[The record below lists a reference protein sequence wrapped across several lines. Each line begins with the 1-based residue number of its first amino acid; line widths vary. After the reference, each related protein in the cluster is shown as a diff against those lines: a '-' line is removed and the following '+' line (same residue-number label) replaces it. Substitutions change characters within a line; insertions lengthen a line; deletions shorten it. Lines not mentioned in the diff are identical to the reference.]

1 VAKKQ
6 LLLVDADPRS
16 VRVLEVSLKKSGY
29 SVTTAS
35 DGADALA
42 KIDFSAPDLILS
54 DTRLPRLDGYE
65 LVRRM
70 KDKPEHAHI
79 PVVFLTSQKSI
90 EDKIRGLELG
100 VEDYLTKPIF
110 VRELIARVNLL
121 LARRTQERMATAM
134 PMSRRTRLSGSLEDM
149 GVVDLLQTF
158 EISRKT
164 GVGKIGNGRREARI
178 YFRDGKVVDAELG
191 RLRGEEAV
199 YRALIWTTGTF
210 EVEFSPIDRE
220 DIIPTSTQ
228 GLLMEGM
235 RRVDE
240 WGRLL
245 EQLPPLATIFEVDHE
260 QLVERLNEIPD
271 DLNGILRLFDG
282 KRTLLDVIDD
292 SPFEDLSTLSTI
304 TKLFFEGLL
313 VISSHT
319 PPDDDVVPSEEQPI
333 TSARPERWSVPSD
346 EDVVPEYSS
355 EPRLPAEPAT
365 PSWRP
370 SAPPLALPGEPSV
383 PPETLPG
390 LSPRRENSQLEAE
403 FAATEQPSAERSRPR
418 VVLPSVH
425 EAAPV
430 PVSPSPFDA
439 RQAHRTHAGLGPL
452 VPAELLSVPP
462 QVASEPHAAEPSSP
476 VASAPAVSA
485 PAAAPPASA
494 PLESKPVEA
503 KPFAPLQEQQR
514 TLADSPD
521 ARAAAA
527 AAQAQ
532 TGQQESRIASTARET
547 PQARGHEGKV
557 IPFPARKDEEAGAAD
572 ASALVAEAAE
582 AADEEAP
589 ISAAPNTP
597 PMPHVLASQ
606 KAAQAQGEAQP
617 RPKTTEPMRS
627 LGAGE
632 PTVREPA
639 LERRRE
645 REERLAGGQTLSLG
659 SGLPPEV
666 ATAPEPAPSAPAT
679 PSAMP
684 TAALQGT
691 QRLGTGGTQM
701 LDVRPQAAP
710 QAAPGAT
717 IKGGHEEA
725 TADKLAPKGSRGDGV
740 HDALHDDFFDAG
752 EQGLYEGG
760 HGHSEHARHQ
770 VLDEDL
776 EEADAPRVI
785 VRTAEQEMRRN
796 RMMRVVGIVV
806 GVVLGVLVFA
816 VVGRRGGADDAKK
829 DAARAGEQPAT
840 PPTVA
845 APPPPVTPPPLPPAP
860 EPAAVTP
867 PPPPPEPAPEAA
879 PPVEK
884 PVVVEKP
891 AEKPAPA
898 PAAPRAEAAAPTPRP
913 RPVPEPA
920 APKPAPAQP
929 KPAAPVGPA
938 VPAGKPPT
946 VSFPD

>member
-70 KDKPEHAHI
+70 KDRPEHAHI

-121 LARRTQERMATAM
+121 LARRTQERMATAL

-164 GVGKIGNGRREARI
+164 GVGKIGDGRREARI
-178 YFRDGKVVDAELG
+178 FFRDGKVVDAELG

-199 YRALIWTTGTF
+199 YRALIWNSGHF
-210 EVEFSPIDRE
+210 EVEFCPIDRE

-260 QLVERLNEIPD
+260 QLVQRLNEIPD
-271 DLNGILRLFDG
+271 DLNGILKLFDG
-282 KRTLLDVIDD
+282 KRTLLDVVDD

-313 VISSHT
+313 VISHT
-319 PPDDDVVPSEEQPI
+319 APDDDVVPSEVEGQA
-333 TSARPERWSVPSD
+333 SARPERFSGLSGPE

-355 EPRLPAEPAT
+355 EPRLPAE

-383 PPETLPG
+383 PPETLTG
-390 LSPRRENSQLEAE
+390 LSPIDSQPEAE
-403 FAATEQPSAERSRPR
+403 FSSSEHASSARSRPH
-418 VVLPSVH
+418 VVLPSVR
-425 EAAPV
+425 EGGEPPPAA
-430 PVSPSPFDA
+430 SSFDA
-439 RQAHRTHAGLGPL
+439 RQAHRTQAGLGPL
-452 VPAELLSVPP
+452 VPAEVASMPAEVKPAALTPLAPASVPS
-462 QVASEPHAAEPSSP
+462 ASVSVAEP
-476 VASAPAVSA
+476 PAV
-485 PAAAPPASA
+485 AAVGADPVSA
-494 PLESKPVEA
+494 PLEAKLVEA
-503 KPFAPLQEQQR
+503 KPAFPVQE
-514 TLADSPD
+514 
-521 ARAAAA
+521 
-527 AAQAQ
+527 
-532 TGQQESRIASTARET
+532 
-547 PQARGHEGKV
+547 ARGAEGKV
-557 IPFPARKDEEAGAAD
+557 IPFPARRDDDSPPAAAQDEQ
-572 ASALVAEAAE
+572 
-582 AADEEAP
+582 AP
-589 ISAAPNTP
+589 PSAAPNTP

-606 KAAQAQGEAQP
+606 HVAKESDPERGRPSSGGSQAPA
-617 RPKTTEPMRS
+617 
-627 LGAGE
+627 E

-639 LERRRE
+639 LERKRE
-645 REERLAGGQTLSLG
+645 REERVGSQTLHMG
-659 SGLPPEV
+659 SAVPHETPLPSGAV
-666 ATAPEPAPSAPAT
+666 AAVAPA
-679 PSAMP
+679 
-684 TAALQGT
+684 ALGGALSST
-691 QRLGTGGTQM
+691 QRLGSGGTEP
-701 LDVRPQAAP
+701 LDGSAVGPASAASAARHPEPEKPASPRVR
-710 QAAPGAT
+710 GE
-717 IKGGHEEA
+717 IVHE
-725 TADKLAPKGSRGDGV
+725 
-740 HDALHDDFFDAG
+740 ALHDDFFDAG
-752 EQGLYEGG
+752 DQGTYEGG
-760 HGHSEHARHQ
+760 HGAVVEHGL
-770 VLDEDL
+770 LDDEL
-776 EEADAPRVI
+776 ETDVPRVI
-785 VRTAEQEMRRN
+785 PRTPEQEQRRA
-796 RMMRVVGIVV
+796 RLMQVVGVVV
-806 GVVLGVLVFA
+806 GVVLGVFVFA
-816 VVGRRGGADDAKK
+816 ILRGRASDADPRPAEVP
-829 DAARAGEQPAT
+829 AAESPPA
-840 PPTVA
+840 PPA
-845 APPPPVTPPPLPPAP
+845 APVVQPPLPPEVVTPPPIEPAP
-860 EPAAVTP
+860 AVPEPEPPAAVAE
-867 PPPPPEPAPEAA
+867 EPKRAA
-879 PPVEK
+879 
-884 PVVVEKP
+884 KP
-891 AEKPAPA
+891 AEATPA
-898 PAAPRAEAAAPTPRP
+898 
-913 RPVPEPA
+913 PA
-920 APKPAPAQP
+920 APKPAPVTRPAEAAPPRPRAEPPAP
-929 KPAAPVGPA
+929 KPATQPRPAGPLPPP

>member
-29 SVTTAS
+29 SVTTAT

-42 KIDFSAPDLILS
+42 KIDLSAPDLILS

-164 GVGKIGNGRREARI
+164 GVGKIGNGRKEARI

-199 YRALIWTTGTF
+199 YRALIWNSGHF
-210 EVEFSPIDRE
+210 EVEFCPIDRE

-245 EQLPPLATIFEVDHE
+245 EQLPPLATIFDVDHE
-260 QLVERLNEIPD
+260 HLVERLNEIPD
-271 DLNGILRLFDG
+271 DLNGILKLFDG
-282 KRTLLDVIDD
+282 KRTLLDVVDD

-313 VISSHT
+313 VISQQA
-319 PPDDDVVPSEEQPI
+319 PDDDVVPSEAEPQI
-333 TSARPERWSVPSD
+333 SGRPERWSSPVTD

-355 EPRLPAEPAT
+355 EPRMPAEPPM

-390 LSPRRENSQLEAE
+390 LSPSGRDSQSDGDFNGAE
-403 FAATEQPSAERSRPR
+403 HSSAERSRPR

-425 EAAPV
+425 ETATPV
-430 PVSPSPFDA
+430 ATSAFDA
-439 RQAHRTHAGLGPL
+439 RQAHRTQAGLGPL
-452 VPAELLSVPP
+452 VPAELLSAPP
-462 QVASEPHAAEPSSP
+462 DGARQAAPP
-476 VASAPAVSA
+476 SAPATSQAAPSA
-485 PAAAPPASA
+485 PI
-494 PLESKPVEA
+494 ESKPVEA
-503 KPFAPLQEQQR
+503 RPFVSVPEDPR
-514 TLADSPD
+514 TLTDSPD
-521 ARAAAA
+521 ARAAAQA
-527 AAQAQ
+527 ARLEV
-532 TGQQESRIASTARET
+532 GQPLESRAASTARET
-547 PQARGHEGKV
+547 PVARGQEGKV
-557 IPFPARKDEEAGAAD
+557 IPFPARRDDEP
-572 ASALVAEAAE
+572 VAAE
-582 AADEEAP
+582 AAAEQPAVTVAAAAPPVAPASAPVTDAEAP
-589 ISAAPNTP
+589 ISAPPHTP

-606 KAAQAQGEAQP
+606 GGEAP
-617 RPKTTEPMRS
+617 N
-627 LGAGE
+627 GDAGPSQAPAE

-639 LERRRE
+639 LERRKE
-645 REERLAGGQTLSLG
+645 REERVGTQTLQLGSAIDAGGSAALGSTQHLG
-659 SGLPPEV
+659 SGGAQPLEMAGSSPSLDSPI
-666 ATAPEPAPSAPAT
+666 ATADSKT
-679 PSAMP
+679 
-684 TAALQGT
+684 L
-691 QRLGTGGTQM
+691 R
-701 LDVRPQAAP
+701 
-710 QAAPGAT
+710 
-717 IKGGHEEA
+717 GHEEV
-725 TADKLAPKGSRGDGV
+725 DKAGPGRARGELV
-740 HDALHDDFFDAG
+740 HEALHDDFFDAG
-752 EQGLYEGG
+752 DQGMYDAG
-760 HGHSEHARHQ
+760 HAVPEHH
-770 VLDEDL
+770 VLDDEL
-776 EEADAPRVI
+776 EQDAPRVI
-785 VRTAEQEMRRN
+785 LRTPEQEQRRA
-796 RMMRVVGIVV
+796 RLMQVVGVVV
-806 GVVLGVLVFA
+806 GVVLGVFVFA
-816 VVGRRGGADDAKK
+816 VLRGRTPDEPK
-829 DAARAGEQPAT
+829 AAVEQPVQVE
-840 PPTVA
+840 PPA
-845 APPPPVTPPPLPPAP
+845 QVTPPPQQPAQL
-860 EPAAVTP
+860 TP
-867 PPPPPEPAPEAA
+867 PPPPPVEPVASAPSPTEAVPEAPA
-879 PPVEK
+879 ELVKPVEK
-884 PVVVEKP
+884 PPAAAPKP
-891 AEKPAPA
+891 AGVREPA
-898 PAAPRAEAAAPTPRP
+898 PAAATPRP
-913 RPVPEPA
+913 RPQPTPTPVRPTPA
-920 APKPAPAQP
+920 VQP
-929 KPAAPVGPA
+929 KGPTTPGPGA
-938 VPAGKPPT
+938 KPPT